1 MPMQNAA
8 LWILLVGRLHK
19 HELSLPEAQD
29 DTITEPL
36 REGWG
41 YDVRR
46 HDYRCKGVRSS
57 CAKVSYGQIYIAP
70 SFVTAKD
77 CIGDLPGDYIN
88 LAHGLFG
95 IGHQH

>member
-8 LWILLVGRLHK
+8 LWILLVDRPRK

-36 REGWG
+36 GEGWG

-46 HDYRCKGVRSS
+46 HDYRRKSVRSS
-57 CAKVSYGQIYIAP
+57 CAKVSCKWGNTWSYIHRAQHLTQRKVVLGTRLGLDSGVRKP
-70 SFVTAKD
+70 S
-77 CIGDLPGDYIN
+77 I
-88 LAHGLFG
+88 
-95 IGHQH
+95 